1 MRIDETG
8 TIEFRAGRAG
18 MVGMA
23 RRARKLIDSIALS
36 MADQGIWH
44 VIALQVTRV
53 AVVAII
59 FVGWELLAA
68 HGLISSE
75 FIGRPTLILKQLVAV
90 IKDGSLLQHTS
101 ITVGE
106 TLLGFTLGIAVGL
119 ACGLL
124 LWWSDFA
131 ARVLDPFIVLFNSTP
146 RIVFAPALI
155 IIIGIGF
162 ETKVLLSFLNVFAVA
177 WMNIYQGTRSVD
189 TDLIRLLRAM
199 GASKWQIFVRVVVPT
214 SLPWLISTLKLCI
227 GFALVGA
234 IVGEYV
240 AARSGL
246 GYLIFYASSIY
257 EMNLV
262 WAGVLALMA
271 VSLVLYVVIA
281 RVERRLLRWM
291 NP

>member
-1 MRIDETG
+1 MVSDEARVHQRG
-8 TIEFRAGRAG
+8 GAQVLNRRLI
-18 MVGMA
+18 
-23 RRARKLIDSIALS
+23 RRAVQSIAVS
-36 MADQGIWH
+36 FSDQGAWH
-44 VIALQVTRV
+44 AAAVQASRV
-53 AVVAII
+53 LMVVAF
-59 FVGWELLAA
+59 FVTWELLAQ
-68 HGLISSE
+68 HGLISAN
-75 FIGRPTLILKQLVAV
+75 FIGRPTLILKEFIGALRDGTLV
-90 IKDGSLLQHTS
+90 QHTT
-101 ITVGE
+101 ITVAE
-106 TLLGFTLGIAVGL
+106 TLLGFAVGIAVGL

-124 LWWSDFA
+124 LWWSDFV

-155 IIIGIGF
+155 ILIGIGF
-162 ETKVLLSFLNVFAVA
+162 GTKVLLSFLNVFAVA
-177 WMNIYQGTRSVD
+177 WMNIYQGTKAVD
-189 TDLIRLLRAM
+189 PDLIRLLRAM
-199 GASKWQIFVRVVVPT
+199 GATKWQIFCRVVVPT

-234 IVGEYV
+234 IVGEYI

-262 WAGVLALMA
+262 WAGVLALMI

-281 RVERRLLRWM
+281 RVERALLRWM